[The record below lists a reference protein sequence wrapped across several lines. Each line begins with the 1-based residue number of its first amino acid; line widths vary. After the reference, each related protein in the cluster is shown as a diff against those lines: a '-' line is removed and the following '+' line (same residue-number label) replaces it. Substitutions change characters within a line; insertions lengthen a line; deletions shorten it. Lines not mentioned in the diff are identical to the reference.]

1 MFKADVFEVPCGT
14 EKSSK
19 ILGGVFFQLSL
30 LSSLFIN
37 REVVVA

>member
-19 ILGGVFFQLSL
+19 ILGGVCYPVVS
-30 LSSLFIN
+30 FILPLY
-37 REVVVA
+37 